1 MSTAPT
7 PNGSNLAG
15 RSLVQVALPCSDLGR
30 SVAWYRD
37 VLGLPLLFETNGMAF
52 FQAGNLRLM
61 LGEQRGTEEDADFQ
75 PGGAALYFD
84 APDLPSLSFAL
95 ETTGVEFVGPAE
107 VLQRTDK
114 GELQLRFFRDP
125 DGNLLAL
132 MGVVAA

>member
-1 MSTAPT
+1 MSTAPAL
-7 PNGSNLAG
+7 NASNLAG
-15 RSLVQVALPCSDLGR
+15 RNLVQVALPCSDLDR

-37 VLGLPLLFETNGMAF
+37 VLGLPLMFETNGMAF
-52 FQAGNLRLM
+52 FQAGGLRLM
-61 LGEQRGTEEDADFQ
+61 LGEQRGVDEGVDFQ

-84 APDLPSLSFAL
+84 APDLPALGLAL
-95 ETTGVEFVGPAE
+95 EAAGVEFVGDAE

-132 MGVVAA
+132 MGVVAV